1 METLLR
7 MHRCWL
13 LLILL
18 LGCAKE
24 SPTVPVPEPEVFAI
38 GSVLKNPRTLQH
50 NYQALVDA
58 TVGRVSRKAYEKYK
72 DDLEGYIDARRSDA
86 RGKVFEATAAY
97 EANQLY
103 KKIGDGD
110 RVLTTAAEGDP
121 GHPADN
127 LLWRAGLIIG
137 RYQLKS
143 TRNIDSIVNF
153 LSAPEYIDRYANE
166 IIITHPNTYLEV
178 LRKLQRQIARGAL
191 SPRWKLV
198 EEAIKQRR
206 LSNFIF
212 PGHEVPSFHDA
223 EKKAEQVIR
232 RQFESARREYGG

>member
-7 MHRCWL
+7 MLRCWPL
-13 LLILL
+13 WILL
-18 LGCAKE
+18 VGCSEE
-24 SPTVPVPEPEVFAI
+24 SPTVPFAEPEIFAI
-38 GSVLKNPRTLQH
+38 GSVLENPRTLQY
-50 NYQALVDA
+50 NYEALIDA

-72 DDLEGYIDARRSDA
+72 DNLEGYIDARRSDA
-86 RGKVFEATAAY
+86 RGKVFEATVAY
-97 EANQLY
+97 QANQLY

-121 GHPADN
+121 SHPADN
-127 LLWRAGLIIG
+127 LLWRAGMIIG

-143 TRNIDSIVNF
+143 TRNSKSIVDF
-153 LSAPEYIDRYANE
+153 LTAPQYIERYAKE

-191 SPRWKLV
+191 SPEWKLV
-198 EEAIKQRR
+198 DEAIQQRR

-212 PGHEVPSFHDA
+212 PGHEVPSFHEA

>member
-1 METLLR
+1 MAQNSCT
-7 MHRCWL
+7 
-13 LLILL
+13 
-18 LGCAKE
+18 
-24 SPTVPVPEPEVFAI
+24 
-38 GSVLKNPRTLQH
+38 
-50 NYQALVDA
+50 
-58 TVGRVSRKAYEKYK
+58 
-72 DDLEGYIDARRSDA
+72 IDARRSDA

-198 EEAIKQRR
+198 RKQSNKDGYRTLFFPDMKSPLFMMQRKKRSRSSAGNSSRPEGNTEVKSRR
-206 LSNFIF
+206 TVL
-212 PGHEVPSFHDA
+212 ERPSL
-223 EKKAEQVIR
+223 
-232 RQFESARREYGG
+232 

>member
-7 MHRCWL
+7 MHRCWPL
-13 LLILL
+13 WILL
-18 LGCAKE
+18 VGCSEE
-24 SPTVPVPEPEVFAI
+24 SPTVPFAEPEIFAI
-38 GSVLKNPRTLQH
+38 GSVLENPRTLQY
-50 NYQALVDA
+50 NYEALIDA

-72 DDLEGYIDARRSDA
+72 DNLEGYIDARRSDA
-86 RGKVFEATAAY
+86 RGKVFEATVAY
-97 EANQLY
+97 QANQLY

-121 GHPADN
+121 SHPADN
-127 LLWRAGLIIG
+127 LLWRAGMIIG

-143 TRNIDSIVNF
+143 TRNSKSIVDF
-153 LSAPEYIDRYANE
+153 LTAPQYIERYAKE

-191 SPRWKLV
+191 SPEWKLV
-198 EEAIKQRR
+198 DEAIQQRR

-212 PGHEVPSFHDA
+212 PGHEVPSFHEA